1 MQKEKKS
8 HCCNIYFNHKYL
20 GEPSTLSLN
29 LHTPTLY
36 MFLSLCPSGKYSS
49 YAHVNLLCSLFLCT
63 ANYLKFL
70 IILFTSRNNKS
81 SNWLHAH
88 YDPLATLY
96 TFSSCMC
103 LADLHGD
110 GDYKLIVADLG
121 TGTHNMKLKVYKG
134 IYLLLC
140 NFF

>member
-1 MQKEKKS
+1 MYYKHEDVCL
-8 HCCNIYFNHKYL
+8 HCLDNSRLFN
-20 GEPSTLSLN
+20 
-29 LHTPTLY
+29 
-36 MFLSLCPSGKYSS
+36 
-49 YAHVNLLCSLFLCT
+49 SLFSC
-63 ANYLKFL
+63 Y
-70 IILFTSRNNKS
+70 RNENNSK
-81 SNWLHAH
+81 WLHAH

-134 IYLLLC
+134 M
-140 NFF
+140 